1 MRFQFLAAALA
12 ASLAAGAH
20 ASAVY
25 SDDFNADALGLDAAP
40 AGWTVANGTVDII
53 GTGYFDEVPGNGN
66 YIDLDGSTSQAG
78 VLSHTVSGIADGN
91 YTVSFQLAGNQRS
104 AGPDVVDVTFGG
116 TTHQYTLADNA
127 PLATYT
133 LSSAVSGGSVG
144 LSFYN
149 HGGDNQ
155 GAILDNVS
163 VSSAVPEPA
172 SGALLLA
179 GLGAIGF
186 AARRRQRG

>member
-1 MRFQFLAAALA
+1 MQFRLIAAALA

-20 ASAVY
+20 ASVVY
-25 SDDFNADALGLDAAP
+25 SDDFNADAQALNAVP
-40 AGWTVANGTVDII
+40 AGWGVANGTVDVI

-66 YIDLDGSTSQAG
+66 YIDLDGSTYQAG
-78 VLSHTVSGIADGN
+78 VLSHTVTGVADGD

-104 AGPDVVDVTFGG
+104 AGPDVVDVVFGG

-127 PLATYT
+127 PLTTFT
-133 LSSAVSGGSVG
+133 LSTHASGGSLG
-144 LSFYN
+144 LSF
-149 HGGDNQ
+149 HDLGGDNQ

-179 GLGAIGF
+179 GLGALGF
-186 AARRRQRG
+186 AARRRKN